1 MLHIRHNHSIHNNY
15 LGMMFEEE
23 EVVAEVVELVAMEV
37 ESAVVVDGDVVV
49 AEAFVLGFHY
59 SGA

>member
-1 MLHIRHNHSIHNNY
+1 
-15 LGMMFEEE
+15 MMFEEE
-23 EVVAEVVELVAMEV
+23 EVVAEAVELVAMEV
-37 ESAVVVDGDVVV
+37 GSAVVADGDAAVV